1 MISKTHLG
9 MKKGC
14 VFLSLVISLVF
25 LHCTKKILSKE
36 KASTFNQTFSNK
48 VFVLLDDF
56 KQDGELVYPKG
67 ARLRIYFES
76 KPTLLIMKA
85 FPEKEDREEARAKM
99 LDYKKVE
106 DLDKKKEWGLPEL
119 ENWIASKLKEADPNP
134 IPQKSIKSR

>member
-1 MISKTHLG
+1 MKRAFLILG
-9 MKKGC
+9 FAAIC
-14 VFLSLVISLVF
+14 FF

-36 KASTFNQTFSNK
+36 KAAQLNLNFSNK
-48 VFVLLDDF
+48 VFVLLEDF

-85 FPEKEDREEARAKM
+85 FPEKDDREEARAKM

-106 DLDKKKEWGLPEL
+106 DLEKKEWGLKEL
-119 ENWIASKLKEADPNP
+119 EDWISQKLKEADPNP
-134 IPQKSIKSR
+134 APKKIK